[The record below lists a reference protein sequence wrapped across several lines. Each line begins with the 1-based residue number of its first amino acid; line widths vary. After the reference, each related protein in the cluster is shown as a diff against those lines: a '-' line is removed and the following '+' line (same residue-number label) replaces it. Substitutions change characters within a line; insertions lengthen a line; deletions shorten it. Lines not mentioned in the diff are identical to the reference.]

1 MNYGKMVFMSPAMV
15 MTVVLLIMIIRT
27 LRNYDCDGNE
37 NVKKTIGLINK
48 TTTLHVHHAF
58 LYISLSFLHKYDV
71 KWPILRSLENGNG
84 KL

>member
-1 MNYGKMVFMSPAMV
+1 MNYGKMVFMSMV
-15 MTVVLLIMIIRT
+15 MTVVLLIMIIGT

-37 NVKKTIGLINK
+37 NVKKTIGLISK
-48 TTTLHVHHAF
+48 TTTLHVHHDF

-71 KWPILRSLENGNG
+71 KWPILRSHENGNG

>member
-1 MNYGKMVFMSPAMV
+1 MNYGKMVFMSMV
-15 MTVVLLIMIIRT
+15 MTVVLLIMIIGT

-37 NVKKTIGLINK
+37 NVKKTIGLISK
-48 TTTLHVHHAF
+48 TTTLLVHHAF

>member
-1 MNYGKMVFMSPAMV
+1 MTYGKMVFMSMV
-15 MTVVLLIMIIRT
+15 MTVVLLIMIIGT

-37 NVKKTIGLINK
+37 NVKKTIGLISK

-58 LYISLSFLHKYDV
+58 LSISLSFLHKYDV

>member
-1 MNYGKMVFMSPAMV
+1 MIFMLMV
-15 MTVVLLIMIIRT
+15 MTVVLLIMIIGT
-27 LRNYDCDGNE
+27 SRNYDGDGNE
-37 NVKKTIGLINK
+37 NVKKTIGLMSK

-58 LYISLSFLHKYDV
+58 LYIYLSFLHKYDL

>member
-1 MNYGKMVFMSPAMV
+1 MNYGKMVFMSMV
-15 MTVVLLIMIIRT
+15 MTVVLLIMIIGT
-27 LRNYDCDGNE
+27 LRNYDGDDNE
-37 NVKKTIGLINK
+37 NVTIGLISK

>member
-1 MNYGKMVFMSPAMV
+1 MNYGKMVFMSMV
-15 MTVVLLIMIIRT
+15 MTVVLLIMIIGT
-27 LRNYDCDGNE
+27 LRNYDGDGNE
-37 NVKKTIGLINK
+37 NVKKTIGLISK
-48 TTTLHVHHAF
+48 TTTLHEPHDF